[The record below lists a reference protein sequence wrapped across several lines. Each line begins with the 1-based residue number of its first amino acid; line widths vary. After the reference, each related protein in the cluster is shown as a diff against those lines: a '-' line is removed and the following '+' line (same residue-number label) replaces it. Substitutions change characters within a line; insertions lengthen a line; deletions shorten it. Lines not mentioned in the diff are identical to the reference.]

1 MTWHWISA
9 YTRQASEAYV
19 PVWPGHQH
27 DIEHTEFMFFFQ
39 AEDGIQVGRVTG
51 VQTCAL
57 PISTRQQLPDAA
69 PIHQRDRQDR
79 AGLDTHVEQI
89 GTRTQPVLGNQQ
101 MPGRGDRQELGDALD
116 DAEDDHTEEVV
127 HGRCASG
134 EKLRKCTRAGSAAAT
149 PSSPNPAPKSA
160 KAVLIYP

>member
-57 PISTRQQLPDAA
+57 PIYERANDGAA
-69 PIHQRDRQDR
+69 GRVDLRSGARRGEPRRPLRRRRAR
-79 AGLDTHVEQI
+79 AG
-89 GTRTQPVLGNQQ
+89 G
-101 MPGRGDRQELGDALD
+101 GRPLWRDG
-116 DAEDDHTEEVV
+116 V
-127 HGRCASG
+127 HGRAAHERDRDPDGAREIGRASCR
-134 EKLRKCTRAGSAAAT
+134 ER
-149 PSSPNPAPKSA
+149 
-160 KAVLIYP
+160 V